1 VTDKN
6 KSSKVERQK
15 IQVADKKASKG
26 IKKKS
31 IFQTK
36 SSLRIGLN

>member
-26 IKKKS
+26 IKKKNQYS
-31 IFQTK
+31 KQK
-36 SSLRIGLN
+36 VPYVLA

>member
-1 VTDKN
+1 VTGKN

-15 IQVADKKASKG
+15 IHVADKKASKG
-26 IKKKS
+26 FFLKKS

-36 SSLRIGLN
+36 SSLRMA